1 MMRSTPIKR
10 IIDPMTRTTYY
21 KDMLTTREFK
31 RIVGGLAWPYGNSK
45 GHAVVL
51 GEIRRKDPE
60 QHCHHVFILG
70 ETRAEDF
77 QELLS
82 RVAMLQ
88 DRTFCK
94 EWITPMD
101 NNNVLLVDDFNEEQ
115 RYMLRKAP
123 VELNSPPQ
131 YDRSEKKDI
140 FRFYNQLVAKRASS
154 RKTLNFG
161 ESDVAKHYSSLEK
174 TDLKRH
180 LEEFPVVASFLYA
193 LAELDLNNDNYR
205 QFNMTSNAA
214 DSVAGY

>member
-1 MMRSTPIKR
+1 MMRATPIRR
-10 IIDPMTRTTYY
+10 ILDPMTKVTYF
-21 KDMLTTREFK
+21 KDMQTKREFK

-70 ETRAEDF
+70 ETGAEDF

-115 RYMLRKAP
+115 RYLLRKAP
-123 VELNSPPQ
+123 VELNSPPH
-131 YDRSEKKDI
+131 YDGSEKKDI
-140 FRFYNQLVAKRASS
+140 FRFYDRLVSKRTSN
-154 RKTLNFG
+154 RKTLHFG
-161 ESDVAKHYSSLEK
+161 DSDVAKHYS
-174 TDLKRH
+174 TIQPADLKRQP
-180 LEEFPVVASFLYA
+180 EEFPVVGSFLYA

-205 QFNMTSNAA
+205 QFNMTSNIA
-214 DSVAGY
+214 DSVGGW